1 MENNAIPAEL
11 VKRLQSVKNKRARV
25 VIDHIIAHGFITT
38 EDLQK
43 YGYNHP
49 PRAARDVREA
59 GIPLETFFVESSDGQ
74 RIAAYRLGDPRQ
86 IRHGNLKGRGVFS
99 KKLKKQ
105 LYQLQNGR
113 CAICGGQFALHELQ
127 VDHRIPYLVT
137 DGNGELKE
145 NSADYMLLC
154 AVHNR
159 SKSWSCEHC
168 QNGKQ
173 DKDVS
178 VCAICY
184 WASPENYSHVAMQQE
199 RRVEITWQ
207 GNQVREYEKL
217 KRDAKKQKSN
227 VPDYIKSLLR
237 GMFGKK

>member
-1 MENNAIPAEL
+1 MDLSQP
-11 VKRLQSVKNKRARV
+11 KTCKNTDIIILHVRRV
-25 VIDHIIAHGFITT
+25 MCVRQEFRSKPFLLNQAMDKESQHTGF
-38 EDLQK
+38 
-43 YGYNHP
+43 
-49 PRAARDVREA
+49 
-59 GIPLETFFVESSDGQ
+59 
-74 RIAAYRLGDPRQ
+74 DPRQ

-178 VCAICY
+178 VCATCY

-199 RRVEITWQ
+199 RRAEITWQ
-207 GNQVREYEKL
+207 GNEVREYEKL